1 LIRAENSWALCRSGR
16 RWDKN
21 GTKMEKT
28 IEILEGTIW
37 GAPNFKSSL
46 ILMAHAL
53 RKKPIDELTPDELR
67 IAFNEDIGTK
77 FLKNRVLA
85 VLEEDPAAG
94 DLFEGDLLLSVM
106 RSREFLRDEAFHKKV
121 VKKADE
127 VMKLE
132 LGLEVNDEILKLK

>member
-1 LIRAENSWALCRSGR
+1 
-16 RWDKN
+16 
-21 GTKMEKT
+21 MEKT

-37 GAPNFKSSL
+37 GAPIFKSSL

-85 VLEEDPAAG
+85 VIEEDPAAG

-132 LGLEVNDEILKLK
+132 LGLEVKGSRRGRW